1 MQSNFNIF
9 IKLERVQIPILFYYY
24 IFADYSNYINE
35 KKNEINKKQERA
47 RELINEFAENT
58 EASCQGR
65 EKDILQVLGQL
76 VGTTGFL
83 LAVNFPPL
91 ETIKMIKNNIF
102 SVISYA
108 NTNNIKIEMLIRNN
122 SCCIKI

>member
-1 MQSNFNIF
+1 MFNIL

-47 RELINEFAENT
+47 RKLIDEFVEDT

-65 EKDILQVLGQL
+65 EKDILRVPGQLL

-83 LAVNFPPL
+83 LVVNFPPL
-91 ETIKMIKNNIF
+91 ETINMIKNNITF
-102 SVISYA
+102 FIIFLVIS
-108 NTNNIKIEMLIRNN
+108 
-122 SCCIKI
+122 